1 MFFFRREISL
11 NGLMTQSLINLP
23 RSRDGGEVMPLEA
36 VSTTTATMTMSMHA
50 VLTDSSKFHLF
61 IPRLFLLFQAKLVY
75 HKINF
80 F

>member
-1 MFFFRREISL
+1 
-11 NGLMTQSLINLP
+11 
-23 RSRDGGEVMPLEA
+23 MPHEA
-36 VSTTTATMTMSMHA
+36 VTTATATMTMSMHA